1 MELNDINPQRSL
13 DWLKKAVGALAEHHV
28 NTKKQ
33 EEGKEYLTFI
43 RSSESC
49 SPKQAGEEPP
59 NDANGGEQEEASVH
73 FFPTATFHAYTA
85 LADAFGFLEELG
97 EADFLKKI
105 GEMLSLTPDKSQY
118 AAALRDRLFELL
130 RGCNATGL
138 TKSSANSR
146 QRSIILWE
154 ALLNAVE
161 RCPEKKSSTKEG
173 IELPRTA
180 PIEPPVKDLIGAL
193 IGKSDSEKQAILYP
207 DPPGSPWFILT
218 ALNCKKALEKIGMN
232 SFGNEFPDEKMLRD
246 KTDRHIDYQ
255 MARSGLGGHSFD
267 PVSLAIAVCCKLR
280 LDKEFRH
287 NPLFVECLRKIFACQ
302 QPDGC
307 WPTGAAISLHD
318 SGDVIQQP
326 SIALITELI
335 EAIVDYDL
343 LVAHSE
349 QSQRILE
356 LVTPLFQRLA
366 RFLET
371 TYSTA
376 QRSDAPHNARGS
388 IHGWCSD
395 RLRLPYFTETWIT
408 AYVCRFLLKY
418 HLLEKACLRSQALR
432 QLGVPGFT
440 PGHATDRQ
448 PEEPTKQGGSRNLSD
463 WDKILEP
470 DDILTPKKEIEALT
484 AGLVAKCDNGNSL
497 RLCEKDHVSFIVC
510 GPPGSGKTHLVT
522 QLAARL
528 DWPLVE
534 LSPSHFI
541 RNGMEFI
548 ESTSKEVFDALMQ
561 LFHAVVFFDECD
573 ELFCDRTLAGNNRN
587 ILSFLTP
594 CMLPK
599 LQKLHDCRQVI
610 FVVGTNFLHRMDKA
624 IIRSGRFDKKLLYDL
639 PDEACRKQICKQTG
653 QADQV
658 DDFLA
663 QTRGLPYKEVAKH
676 VVTGQC
682 APVLPADYSSWIVN
696 IAEKELEECSYGH
709 ENKQKKR
716 KYWKGLAAVEQESG
730 KKTAPV
736 PAADQ
741 QP

>member
-13 DWLKKAVGALAEHHV
+13 DWLKNAVEALAEHRE
-28 NTKKQ
+28 NTQK
-33 EEGKEYLTFI
+33 GYPTFI

-49 SPKQAGEEPP
+49 SPKEAGEEPR
-59 NDANGGEQEEASVH
+59 NDANGEEQEKASVH
-73 FFPTATFHAYTA
+73 FFPTATFHAYAA

-105 GEMLSLTPDKSQY
+105 GGMLSLTPDKSKY
-118 AAALRDRLFELL
+118 AAALRDRLFDLL
-130 RGCNATGL
+130 RGCDATGL

-161 RCPEKKSSTKEG
+161 RCPEG
-173 IELPRTA
+173 IELPDKA
-180 PIEPPVKDLIGAL
+180 PIEEPIKNLISTLIGD
-193 IGKSDSEKQAILYP
+193 SDSKKPTIIYP

-218 ALNCKKALEKIGMN
+218 ALNCKRSLGKIGMPVGE
-232 SFGNEFPDEKMLRD
+232 SFPDETVLRD

-326 SIALITELI
+326 SIALVTELI

-343 LVAHSE
+343 LVAHNE

-376 QRSDAPHNARGS
+376 QRSDASPDAPVT

-408 AYVCRFLLKY
+408 AYVCRFLLRY

-440 PGHATDRQ
+440 PRRATARPKGTTSDGDGH
-448 PEEPTKQGGSRNLSD
+448 SD
-463 WDKILEP
+463 WEKILEP
-470 DDILTPKKEIEALT
+470 DNILTPKSEIEALT

-624 IIRSGRFDKKLLYDL
+624 IIRSGRFDTKLLYDL
-639 PDEACRKQICKQTG
+639 PDEACREQICDQTG
-653 QADQV
+653 QTDRLN
-658 DDFLA
+658 DFLA
-663 QTRGLPYKEVAKH
+663 QTRGLPYKEVAKYK
-676 VVTGQC
+676 VTKQC
-682 APVLPADYSSWIVN
+682 APVLPADYSSWIEK
-696 IAEKELEECSYGH
+696 IAEKELKECSYSRKIYL
-709 ENKQKKR
+709 NKR
-716 KYWKGLAAVEQESG
+716 KYWKGLMPEKQKS
-730 KKTAPV
+730 KKKPTPV
-736 PAADQ
+736 PAAGQ
-741 QP
+741 KP

>member
-13 DWLKKAVGALAEHHV
+13 DWLKNAVEALAEHRE
-28 NTKKQ
+28 NTQK
-33 EEGKEYLTFI
+33 GYPTFI

-49 SPKQAGEEPP
+49 SPKEAGEEPR
-59 NDANGGEQEEASVH
+59 NDANGGEQEKASVH
-73 FFPTATFHAYTA
+73 FFPTATFHAYAA

-105 GEMLSLTPDKSQY
+105 GGMLSLTPDKSKY
-118 AAALRDRLFELL
+118 AAALRDRLFDLL
-130 RGCNATGL
+130 RGCDATGL

-161 RCPEKKSSTKEG
+161 RCPEEKDRNREG
-173 IELPRTA
+173 IELPDKA
-180 PIEPPVKDLIGAL
+180 PIEEPIKNLISTLIGD
-193 IGKSDSEKQAILYP
+193 SDSEKPTIIYP

-218 ALNCKKALEKIGMN
+218 ALNCKRSLGKIGMPVGE
-232 SFGNEFPDEKMLRD
+232 SFPGEKELRD

-326 SIALITELI
+326 SIALVTELI

-376 QRSDAPHNARGS
+376 QRSDASPDDPVT

-408 AYVCRFLLKY
+408 AYVCRFLLRY

-440 PGHATDRQ
+440 PGRATARPKGTTSD
-448 PEEPTKQGGSRNLSD
+448 GDGHSD
-463 WDKILEP
+463 WEKILEP
-470 DDILTPKKEIEALT
+470 DDILTPKSEIEALT

-587 ILSFLTP
+587 ILMSFLTP

-639 PDEACRKQICKQTG
+639 PDEACRTKIYKQTG
-653 QADQV
+653 QTGQLN
-658 DDFLA
+658 DFLA
-663 QTRGLPYKEVAKH
+663 QTRGLPYKEVEKYK
-676 VVTGQC
+676 VTGQC
-682 APVLPADYSSWIVN
+682 APVLPADYSTWIEN
-696 IAEKELEECSYGH
+696 IAQNEIKECSYN
-709 ENKQKKR
+709 EYTKNAKQA
-716 KYWKGLAAVEQESG
+716 YWDDLMRNNPEQTEKPAS
-730 KKTAPV
+730 V

-741 QP
+741 KP